1 LDVRHR
7 ANIVAVAGE
16 NSKRIGVDELI
27 SEVMRAIQ
35 NKQNGEHRQ
44 HHQRSKKDGEKTDSP
59 FMQR

>member
-1 LDVRHR
+1 
-7 ANIVAVAGE
+7 
-16 NSKRIGVDELI
+16 VDELI